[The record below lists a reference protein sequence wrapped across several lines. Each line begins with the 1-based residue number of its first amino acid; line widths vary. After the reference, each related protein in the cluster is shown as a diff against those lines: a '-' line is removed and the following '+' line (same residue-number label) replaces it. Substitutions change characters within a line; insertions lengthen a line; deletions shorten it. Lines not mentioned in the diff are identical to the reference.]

1 MREVRSTWKEKGKGS
16 AKDMMEQFIKMGL
29 QWHKEKMMEKK
40 IKQKKKEKFLLSTRL
55 KDITKY

>member
-1 MREVRSTWKEKGKGS
+1 
-16 AKDMMEQFIKMGL
+16 MMEQFIKMGL